1 MVRVELDYNPY
12 LKETKIKFNGNEPR
26 INSLVEKYTK
36 SKLQSWIKDIPNI
49 FHDEMN
55 GFDFELLFSGTDL
68 EFNELINV
76 FSMINEKTVQVKLIH
91 KNRLESR
98 DIKIERITKL
108 IEWLLVHENKNF
120 DFKNYFEENKDR
132 ICEDYRYI
140 ILYAEFDNSSILKDK
155 KIRVENIF
163 DINELENTNLKNTPL
178 LVCVDRQVYLELQ
191 KDLKLLLSRKDIEKE
206 QLFFLVENGLNSNIV
221 ERTIKDLG
229 IDSPNIVKTIDDKSV
244 LTYLDV
250 HPITEYINKM
260 ISTFENISNIVND
273 KIKVESESVAI
284 TNKDLHGQIN
294 NLDNTLESLQKSLN
308 HFKMKDDI
316 YLINLSS
323 TYKFLLDDFENKL
336 NRWRSRRTKTHSY
349 QEAKELSTE
358 LSNKIVDWGE
368 EFKQS
373 LNIYEDELRKNT
385 YDRYY
390 EWYISGKCEINYL
403 SKVFL
408 RETKEESFQNDIYK
422 ELMELKQE
430 KWIVPG
436 KGLIAQFFSS
446 DDKEKEAE
454 LQITWTMNDWKNYIK
469 DFAFPLMDSMI
480 KNSEEK
486 FIQYADS
493 LVEDYQNKLRD
504 MIDSKSK
511 ERNDLI
517 SRLSNEEIQLENDN
531 NWLTELNYQIN
542 AIEKE

>member
-1 MVRVELDYNPY
+1 MR
-12 LKETKIKFNGNEPR
+12 
-26 INSLVEKYTK
+26 
-36 SKLQSWIKDIPNI
+36 
-49 FHDEMN
+49 
-55 GFDFELLFSGTDL
+55 
-68 EFNELINV
+68 
-76 FSMINEKTVQVKLIH
+76 
-91 KNRLESR
+91 
-98 DIKIERITKL
+98 
-108 IEWLLVHENKNF
+108 
-120 DFKNYFEENKDR
+120 
-132 ICEDYRYI
+132 
-140 ILYAEFDNSSILKDK
+140 
-155 KIRVENIF
+155 
-163 DINELENTNLKNTPL
+163 
-178 LVCVDRQVYLELQ
+178 
-191 KDLKLLLSRKDIEKE
+191 
-206 QLFFLVENGLNSNIV
+206 
-221 ERTIKDLG
+221 
-229 IDSPNIVKTIDDKSV
+229 
-244 LTYLDV
+244 
-250 HPITEYINKM
+250 
-260 ISTFENISNIVND
+260 
-273 KIKVESESVAI
+273 
-284 TNKDLHGQIN
+284 
-294 NLDNTLESLQKSLN
+294 
-308 HFKMKDDI
+308 DDI

-349 QEAKELSTE
+349 QEAKELSIE
-358 LSNKIVDWGE
+358 LSNKIIDWGE
-368 EFKQS
+368 EFKQN
-373 LNIYEDELRKNT
+373 LNIYEDELRKKI
-385 YDRYY
+385 YDRYN

-422 ELMELKQE
+422 ELIELKQE

-436 KGLIAQFFSS
+436 KGLIAQFFGS

-542 AIEKE
+542 AIEKA